1 MIEAVRDAL
10 ASGEAEQAR
19 RVLRKNWLR
28 LILESHT
35 RELEQLCLA
44 HPDPH
49 DPHIL
54 LIRACCRDLS
64 GDPYGAEF
72 LRGQGLRVASDDF
85 VVCFTDLLLAPDTS
99 TKAAVADR
107 ARHALAQCEPE
118 DDYPSALFL
127 LGWTEIRLRRDLPR
141 AIALLRSAGD
151 EARLQSRAETLRLA
165 QSNLAFAL
173 THAGAFTEAQ
183 QILDGLPAREV
194 ASDWERFEGG
204 LPQSNRGCIAYWR
217 GDFEE
222 AIAQFDSII
231 VEGSPGTNFEAL
243 ARLYLVMSLIALNR
257 KDRYHNAARLLR
269 GVSTADKHGI
279 PWDTLRRV
287 TTAWLAHAQ
296 GQDEQARRIA
306 KPTLTRTGAAVAHAL
321 LAELYRVLGDP
332 EPSAQALRLATSA
345 ALPRYALVS
354 TLVTSA
360 ALSFVAGRGPQ
371 AHEQLDRALA
381 EAIPERILAPF
392 LSGDPVIVDL
402 LNAHA
407 IQGSRH
413 QDLLRT
419 ILEKRSRLSAQLAG
433 VLTERENEILTF
445 LRTTMTADEIAAHL
459 GIAYP
464 TVKTHIRSIYRKLG
478 VAKRRAAVQAA
489 DNLDRG
495 IGGDSATEAAN
506 RQIQGL

>member
-1 MIEAVRDAL
+1 M
-10 ASGEAEQAR
+10 
-19 RVLRKNWLR
+19 
-28 LILESHT
+28 
-35 RELEQLCLA
+35 
-44 HPDPH
+44 
-49 DPHIL
+49 
-54 LIRACCRDLS
+54 
-64 GDPYGAEF
+64 
-72 LRGQGLRVASDDF
+72 
-85 VVCFTDLLLAPDTS
+85 
-99 TKAAVADR
+99 
-107 ARHALAQCEPE
+107 
-118 DDYPSALFL
+118 
-127 LGWTEIRLRRDLPR
+127 
-141 AIALLRSAGD
+141 
-151 EARLQSRAETLRLA
+151 
-165 QSNLAFAL
+165 
-173 THAGAFTEAQ
+173 
-183 QILDGLPAREV
+183 

-217 GDFEE
+217 GDFDE

-231 VEGSPGTNFEAL
+231 EEGSPGTKFEAL

-257 KDRYHNAARLLR
+257 EDRYHNAARLLR

-306 KPTLTRTGAAVAHAL
+306 MPTLTRTGAAVAHAL
-321 LAELYRVLGDP
+321 LAELYRVMGDP

-360 ALSFVAGRGPQ
+360 ALSSVAGRGPQ

-407 IQGSRH
+407 TQGSRH
-413 QDLLRT
+413 QELLRT
-419 ILEKRSRLSAQLAG
+419 ILEKRGQLSAKLAG
-433 VLTERENEILTF
+433 VLTEREKEILTF

-478 VAKRRAAVQAA
+478 VTKRRAAVQAA

-495 IGGDSATEAAN
+495 IGGDSAAEAAN